1 MWREGLEKEFK
12 QTFINRSA
20 TGLMMVIPFLGLIY
34 FANTFLTTIAI
45 VILSIVVY
53 HEWSGLAK
61 KRNLALDASFIILFI
76 LGVLI
81 FNVFFLY
88 NLKELLA
95 VFWVIFSIFLFIN
108 KLGSLNGS
116 IITFDNNILKLLV
129 ISGFLSS
136 LLLLIQIE
144 EINHLLILI
153 IIVNTSL
160 VDTFAYLSGSRFGKT
175 PLLKNISPNK
185 TLEGFFGGMT
195 ISLIF
200 ALLMSYL
207 YQLPTSMIF
216 IISFSALF
224 SFVGDY
230 FMSYLKR
237 RGGLKD
243 TGSILPG
250 HGGILDR
257 IDSHLSS
264 VTIFTFLY
272 LTFQISGI

>member
-34 FANTFLTTIAI
+34 VANTFLTTIVI
-45 VILSIVVY
+45 VILSMIVY
-53 HEWSGLAK
+53 LEWSGLTHK
-61 KRNLALDASFIILFI
+61 KNLALDVFFIILFT
-76 LGVLI
+76 LGVLS

-88 NLKELLA
+88 NLTALLA
-95 VFWVIFSIFLFIN
+95 LFWLIFSIFLFIN
-108 KLGSLNGS
+108 KLGSLNQNL
-116 IITFDNNILKLLV
+116 ITFDNNILKLAV
-129 ISGFLSS
+129 ILGFLSS

-185 TLEGFFGGMT
+185 TLEGFFGGMAA
-195 ISLIF
+195 SLIF

-207 YQLPTSMIF
+207 YQLPTSMVL
-216 IISFSALF
+216 IISFSAFF

-257 IDSHLSS
+257 IDSHLSAA
-264 VTIFTFLY
+264 TIFTFLY